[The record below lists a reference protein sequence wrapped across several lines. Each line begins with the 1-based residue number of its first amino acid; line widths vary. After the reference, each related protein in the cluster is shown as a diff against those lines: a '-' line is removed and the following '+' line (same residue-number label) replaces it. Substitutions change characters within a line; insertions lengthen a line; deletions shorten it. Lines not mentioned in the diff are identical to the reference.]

1 MHSLSNV
8 FLVYP
13 QKYNNLEDST
23 NNDSYNSGLKTNR
36 KGSLINNKS
45 NKSSIININESTK
58 SKNEDE
64 ELTFTLVFRNKSR
77 VYYVKNISEYYEW
90 LEVLRK
96 VLDYRDLSLIYDAK
110 EKIGDGNYGEILL
123 GMHKENK
130 RKVAIKKFDKPKMT
144 LQDLIMVKEELEIHK
159 ISQHPNLITL
169 YDYYENEKEIL
180 IVMEY
185 CEGGDLFS
193 YLEIRNFTLKEQQT
207 ADLVFKL
214 ASAVHYLHSYGI
226 VHRDIKPEN
235 ILMTNTSDS
244 ADLKLMDFG
253 FGKILG
259 PEEEKICESFGTIVR
274 IIINYIPLYIT
285 VILLSNL
292 IVIYFT

>member
-8 FLVYP
+8 FLVFPNSYE
-13 QKYNNLEDST
+13 KKEDST
-23 NNDSYNSGLKTNR
+23 FNDSYNSGS
-36 KGSLINNKS
+36 KGTRRESSLINNKS
-45 NKSSIININESTK
+45 YRSNFLNDESK
-58 SKNEDE
+58 LKNEE
-64 ELTFTLVFRNKSR
+64 EEFHFTLVFRNKSR
-77 VYYVKNISEYYEW
+77 IYYIKNKLEYLEW
-90 LEVLRK
+90 LEVLKK
-96 VLDYRDLSLIYDAK
+96 VLEYRDLSLIYDAK
-110 EKIGDGNYGEILL
+110 EKIGTGNYGEILL
-123 GMHKENK
+123 GVHRENK
-130 RKVAIKKFDKPKMT
+130 RKVAIKKFNKPKMT
-144 LQDLIMVKEELEIHK
+144 IQDLIMVKDELEIHK
-159 ISQHPNLITL
+159 ISQHPNLVTL
-169 YDYYENEKEIL
+169 YDYYENEMEIL

-193 YLEIRNFTLKEQQT
+193 YLENRNFTLKEQQT

-259 PEEEKICESFGTIVR
+259 PEEEKISETFGTIVS
-274 IIINYIPLYIT
+274 IFN
-285 VILLSNL
+285 
-292 IVIYFT
+292 